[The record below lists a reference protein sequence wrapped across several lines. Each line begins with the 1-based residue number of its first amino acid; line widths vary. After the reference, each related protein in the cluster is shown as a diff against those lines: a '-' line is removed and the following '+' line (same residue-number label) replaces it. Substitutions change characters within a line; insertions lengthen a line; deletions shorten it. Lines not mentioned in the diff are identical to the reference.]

1 MMILT
6 IMMMKEPNGY
16 SNAKEKKVHLPMMM
30 MITVRYNDDGG
41 VGGGGGGD
49 VGGDDGGDDGGSRG
63 GSFADN
69 NNDGGGSNGKEA
81 AEPKVQFRIWS
92 TPGIS
97 T

>member
-6 IMMMKEPNGY
+6 IMMMKGEPNGY
-16 SNAKEKKVHLPMMM
+16 SNAKEEKVHLPMMM
-30 MITVRYNDDGG
+30 MITVRYDDDGG

-49 VGGDDGGDDGGSRG
+49 VGGDDGGSRG

-69 NNDGGGSNGKEA
+69 NDDGGGSNGKEA
-81 AEPKVQFRIWS
+81 GEPKVQFRIWS